1 VGSDAQHV
9 DVRVA
14 RWLSSHELEAW
25 QSFTLLVARLPAAL
39 EQQLQRD
46 SGLSVVEYHVLA
58 GLADAPDRQI
68 RMSVLATLA
77 GSELSRMSHLVKR
90 LEKRGLVRRE
100 SDPTDGRY
108 TLAILTDQGES
119 YLAATA
125 PGHVEE
131 VRRLVFDV
139 LADKDLA
146 ALGAIAATLN
156 ERLDELAAG
165 RKHVTGWPPCAAIL
179 HPVATKAVDAVR
191 Y

>member
-1 VGSDAQHV
+1 MGREVHHV
-9 DVRVA
+9 DEVREV
-14 RWLSSHELEAW
+14 RWLSSQELTAW

-46 SGLSVVEYHVLA
+46 FGLSVVEYHVLA

-90 LEKRGLVRRE
+90 LEKRGFVRRE
-100 SDPTDGRY
+100 PDPTDGRY

-119 YLAATA
+119 YLAAAA

-131 VRRLVFDV
+131 VRRMVLDV
-139 LADKDLA
+139 LTDADVA
-146 ALGAIAATLN
+146 ALGAISATLN
-156 ERLDELAAG
+156 ARLDELAPG
-165 RKHVTGWPPCAAIL
+165 RST
-179 HPVATKAVDAVR
+179 
-191 Y
+191 

>member
-1 VGSDAQHV
+1 M
-9 DVRVA
+9 
-14 RWLSSHELEAW
+14 
-25 QSFTLLVARLPAAL
+25 PAAL

-46 SGLSVVEYHVLA
+46 SGLSVVEYHVLVGLA

-68 RMSVLATLA
+68 RMSALASRA

-119 YLAATA
+119 YLAAAA

-165 RKHVTGWPPCAAIL
+165 RNT
-179 HPVATKAVDAVR
+179 
-191 Y
+191 